1 MIILKAGADGSNNVK
16 GKDSA
21 MGVFVW
27 PTNSHINE
35 ITGGFPVQ
43 SLGLND
49 SDIIVLGDVRTS

>member
-1 MIILKAGADGSNNVK
+1 
-16 GKDSA
+16 

-27 PTNSHINE
+27 STNSHINE

-49 SDIIVLGDVRTS
+49 SDIIVLDDVLAS